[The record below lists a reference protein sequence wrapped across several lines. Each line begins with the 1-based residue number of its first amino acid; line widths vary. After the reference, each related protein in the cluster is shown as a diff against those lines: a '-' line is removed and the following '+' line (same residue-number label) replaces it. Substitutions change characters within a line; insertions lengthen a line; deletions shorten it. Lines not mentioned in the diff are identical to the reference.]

1 MEFGIFSFC
10 TSNYSLLKF
19 TIIEGINKIGILGT
33 GWLGLPLAK
42 DLLKKGFSVRGSTTS
57 EEKLPLLNTE
67 GIEPYLVKVASEG
80 ISGDIDS
87 FLKETDVLIV
97 DIPPGLRKDPN
108 LDFSGAIG
116 KLSEAIEKLGVKK
129 VLFVS
134 SISVYEETES
144 FKIYTEDTQPN
155 ATSRSGQEL
164 ASAER
169 ILLENATFETT
180 VLRFG
185 GLLGAGRHPV
195 KYLAGRKNLTNPL
208 GPVNLIHQQ
217 DCIGIIFKIL
227 EKDIFGEIFNAVY
240 PLNPP
245 KEEYYLKKA
254 KELGLE
260 LPEFDHSKPSVGKII
275 SASKVMREL
284 GYEFVEP
291 I

>member
-1 MEFGIFSFC
+1 MTEKKRIA
-10 TSNYSLLKF
+10 
-19 TIIEGINKIGILGT
+19 ILGT
-33 GWLGLPLAK
+33 GWLGIPLAK
-42 DLLKKGFSVRGSTTS
+42 ELLKKGFPVRGSTTS
-57 EEKLPLLNTE
+57 EEKLPLLKE
-67 GIEPYLVKVASEG
+67 SGIDPYLIKVTSDE
-80 ISGDIDS
+80 ISGDVDK
-87 FLKETDVLIV
+87 FLEEADVLIV
-97 DIPPGLRKDPN
+97 DIPPGLRKNPE
-108 LDFSGAIG
+108 LDFSGGIE
-116 KLSEAIEKLGVKK
+116 KLSESIKKAGIKK

-169 ILLENATFETT
+169 ILLGDPLFDTT

-185 GLLGAGRHPV
+185 GLIGAERHPV
-195 KYLAGRKNLTNPL
+195 KYLAGRKNLSNRL

-217 DCIGIIFKIL
+217 DCIGIILKIL
-227 EKDIFGEIFNAVY
+227 EKDIFGEVFNAVY

-284 GYEFVEP
+284 EYEFK
-291 I
+291 IMIS